1 MEFNGGANWRLVT
14 VRCAHEELRL
24 NPASLMSIV
33 LTSRMFLQTTQFI
46 SVADISEEINEF
58 VFVRSTV
65 QVHTVQ
71 YQAD

>member
-1 MEFNGGANWRLVT
+1 MIWLF
-14 VRCAHEELRL
+14 
-24 NPASLMSIV
+24 
-33 LTSRMFLQTTQFI
+33 FQTTQFI
-46 SVADISEEINEF
+46 SVADILEEINEF